1 MSSSSNPFW
10 LRYTPQFIRQRLEGR
25 ASLHSILHNI
35 GWLFVDK
42 ILRMGVGLLIGVW
55 VARYLGP
62 EQFGLLNFAGAFTGL
77 FGAIAGLGLQGIVV
91 RDIVRHPENAR
102 VTLGTAGV
110 LQLAGG
116 LLSFL
121 LIFGTIT
128 YLRPDDAL
136 ARSIV
141 AILGSMMLLKA
152 GEIALYWFEA
162 KVQSKYTVVVQNSV
176 FVLFAAVKVVLILQ
190 QAPLIM
196 FAWAMLAEAFV
207 AAIVLIVVMGI
218 YGPAVSQLR
227 FSLDRAKTLLHDS
240 WPLIL
245 SAIAITIY
253 MKIDQI
259 MLAQMIDDAAVGVY
273 SVAVRMSEVWYFI
286 PIAIVASV
294 FPAILEAK
302 KRNETLYYT
311 RLQQLYDHLTMLGI
325 VVAVVMTIIS
335 TQLIT
340 LLFGEIYADAGSIL
354 QIHIWAG
361 IFVSMGL
368 TRGKWMLAENLQYM
382 GYWYVGIG
390 MVVNVVGNYVM
401 IPTYGGLGAAW
412 STLVSQ
418 AVVAVIAPAF
428 YQKTRLSSIMLVRS
442 LSPLQWYLRLRGMVE
457 MGKKR

>member
-10 LRYTPQFIRQRLEGR
+10 LRYTPQFIRKRLEGR

-62 EQFGLLNFAGAFTGL
+62 EQYGLLNFAGAFTGL

-121 LIFGTIT
+121 LILATIT
-128 YLRPDDAL
+128 YLRPDDVL

-152 GEIALYWFEA
+152 REIAVYWFEA

-176 FVLFAAVKVVLILQ
+176 FVLVAAVKVALILQ

-207 AAIVLIVVMGI
+207 AAIALIVVMGMH
-218 YGPAVSQLR
+218 GPALSQLR

-240 WPLIL
+240 WPLTI
-245 SAIAITIY
+245 SAITIIIY
-253 MKIDQI
+253 MRVDQI
-259 MLAQMIDDAAVGVY
+259 MISLMIGDEGVGIYSAAVRIG
-273 SVAVRMSEVWYFI
+273 EIWYFI
-286 PIAIVASV
+286 PMAIIQSV
-294 FPAILEAK
+294 YPRLSS
-302 KRNETLYYT
+302 LYISDTNDYYIKIR
-311 RLQQLYDHLTMLGI
+311 RLYVFL
-325 VVAVVMTIIS
+325 TIIS
-335 TQLIT
+335 VLIGVGMS
-340 LLFGEIYADAGSIL
+340 FGADVLTVMLYGDEYMGAGSVL
-354 QIHIWAG
+354 S
-361 IFVSMGL
+361 VYMMG
-368 TRGKWMLAENLQYM
+368 TVFAVW
-382 GYWYVGIG
+382 G
-390 MVVNVVGNYVM
+390 MVFGRCLVVENAM
-401 IPTYGGLGAAW
+401 ISNIYRNALGAGVNFFGNLFLLPFLGVIGAAI
-412 STLVSQ
+412 STVFSYF
-418 AVVAVIAPAF
+418 VI
-428 YQKTRLSSIMLVRS
+428 SIGYCFLNKKFFDHARMMVLLNAKKS
-442 LSPLQWYLRLRGMVE
+442 LL
-457 MGKKR
+457 